1 MLRKFAGVLLA
12 TALIA
17 GPAFAAQSTD
27 NAGSTTTAALA
38 NNHAVSKHTKHTKLT
53 KPTKMVGHVQKH
65 VHKHVTHGKIH
76 TMKQARHLKPTTTHK
91 SHLAK
96 THLGKSR
103 FAKTAKV
110 TKG

>member
-38 NNHAVSKHTKHTKLT
+38 NNHAVSKHTKLT

>member
-1 MLRKFAGVLLA
+1 
-12 TALIA
+12 
-17 GPAFAAQSTD
+17 
-27 NAGSTTTAALA
+27 
-38 NNHAVSKHTKHTKLT
+38 
-53 KPTKMVGHVQKH
+53 MVGHVQKH